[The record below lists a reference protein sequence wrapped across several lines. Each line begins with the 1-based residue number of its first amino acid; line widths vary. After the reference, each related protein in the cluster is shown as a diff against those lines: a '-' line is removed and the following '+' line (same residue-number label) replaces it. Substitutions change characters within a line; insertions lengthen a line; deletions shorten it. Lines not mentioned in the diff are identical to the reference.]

1 MLGWGGCGLIMKIAQ
16 WLGRA
21 KERIPVLDAELMILM
36 VFREVWP
43 HGVDRSYI
51 VTHGDTE
58 IAPGRLEILTNMLV
72 RRIKKE
78 PLAYILGEK
87 EFYGRMFWVTPEVLI
102 PRPETESLI
111 ELVKELKLP
120 KQPRFMEVGTG
131 SGCVAITLALEF
143 PQSKVLAT
151 DISER
156 ALDIAEQNDIIHE
169 GRVEF
174 LKADLIGGLVE
185 DIQEEAKYRNLQMY
199 SPELKTQDY
208 DYVDDG
214 SEEPDWLEDLQFD
227 VVVANLPYV
236 DPGWEWLDT
245 EALDYEPKTALYVRD
260 ENGLGLY
267 RRFFRELKELKTHY
281 VAIEAD
287 PCQHIALVK
296 MAEEFGWGC
305 RKIEGFAL
313 LFVRRI

>member
-1 MLGWGGCGLIMKIAQ
+1 M
-16 WLGRA
+16 
-21 KERIPVLDAELMILM
+21 
-36 VFREVWP
+36 
-43 HGVDRSYI
+43 
-51 VTHGDTE
+51 
-58 IAPGRLEILTNMLV
+58 
-72 RRIKKE
+72 
-78 PLAYILGEK
+78 
-87 EFYGRMFWVTPEVLI
+87 
-102 PRPETESLI
+102 
-111 ELVKELKLP
+111 
-120 KQPRFMEVGTG
+120 
-131 SGCVAITLALEF
+131 EF

-174 LKADLIGGLVE
+174 LKADLIGGLVKE
-185 DIQEEAKYRNLQMY
+185 VREEAGRRNLQMY

-214 SEEPDWLEDLQFD
+214 SEEPDWFEDLQFD

-287 PCQHIALVK
+287 PCQHTALVK

-305 RKIEGFAL
+305 QKIEGFAL
-313 LFVRRI
+313 LFVRRF